1 MESQEKEQILDRM
14 YELGKSIDT
23 RLDTK
28 TQSREDTTYYRDFTF
43 GKSGLAEKN
52 VYIVEI
58 ANQKQKDVG
67 DKKQERTKGNEEDSY
82 STYEIYDED
91 SNLIA
96 TVDQEGKIHF
106 SPEYLEKLKDIDEAY
121 FNTLQLEDIDFEKP
135 EELRENDLHVSKEE
149 LSDYKEK
156 KQEKENGLEPQREE
170 DKQEKN
176 KDEEE
181 QKHEEQEGE
190 EEKREKTAEALGIKK
205 EDIKSI
211 STIDPRQKIT
221 EQYNLVDIMPEA
233 AEYTEISIT
242 CTNPTEKSNGTFTM
256 IGIRENG
263 TREVMNSI
271 EPVEGTTG
279 NKSVISIN
287 EDGSEVTEKQVKGL
301 LRINARSRMDGIA
314 ISIGDYGM
322 MDIDYVSNITDKE
335 TRRAIPI
342 RTKDAQNQRIAT
354 SEVREQGG
362 DSRQE
367 VRQEGEIFREKEEQG
382 VDPQTIDGIDIDEA
396 DGGEMTVEEM
406 KKQIKEATIE
416 QGEMSK
422 GETEAFIKSQI
433 NQSGLTLSEGERE
446 LITQEIERDVVDEL
460 RFETRGERH

>member
-1 MESQEKEQILDRM
+1 MNNQEKEQILDRM
-14 YELGKSIDT
+14 YELSEKVDSTIDT
-23 RLDTK
+23 K
-28 TQSREDTTYYRDFTF
+28 SQSRESITYYSDFQF
-43 GKSGLAEKN
+43 GRSGLAERN

-58 ANQKQKDVG
+58 ANQKQRNDG
-67 DKKQERTKGNEEDSY
+67 DKSQEREEDDELEQS

-91 SNLIA
+91 NNLIA
-96 TVDQEGKIHF
+96 TVDQKGKIHF
-106 SPEYLEKLKDIDEAY
+106 SEEYLEGIKSINEEY
-121 FNTLQLEDIDFEKP
+121 FDTLQLDDIDFELP
-135 EELRENDLHVSKEE
+135 EKLRDNDLNVSKEE

-156 KQEKENGLEPQREE
+156 RQEKEYGREPQKEE
-170 DKQEKN
+170 NEQEK
-176 KDEEE
+176 KPDEEE
-181 QKHEEQEGE
+181 QVEQEDEEQ
-190 EEKREKTAEALGIKK
+190 KKEKTAEVLGIEK
-205 EDIKSI
+205 EEIKSI

-221 EQYNLVDIMPEA
+221 DQYSLADIMPEA
-233 AEYTEISIT
+233 AGYKEISIA
-242 CTNPTEKSNGTFTM
+242 CTNPTEKSNGTFTV
-256 IGIRENG
+256 IGIKDDG

-279 NKSVISIN
+279 NKNVISMN

-301 LRINARSRMDGIA
+301 LRINARSRTDGIA

-342 RTKDAQNQRIAT
+342 RTKDSQNQRIAT

-362 DSRQE
+362 DSREE
-367 VRQEGEIFREKEEQG
+367 VRREGEIFREREEDG
-382 VDPQTIDGIDIDEA
+382 VDPQTLDGIDIDEA
-396 DGGEMTVEEM
+396 DGGEITVEEL
-406 KKQIKEATIE
+406 KRQIKEATLE

-422 GETEAFIKSQI
+422 GETREFIQSQI